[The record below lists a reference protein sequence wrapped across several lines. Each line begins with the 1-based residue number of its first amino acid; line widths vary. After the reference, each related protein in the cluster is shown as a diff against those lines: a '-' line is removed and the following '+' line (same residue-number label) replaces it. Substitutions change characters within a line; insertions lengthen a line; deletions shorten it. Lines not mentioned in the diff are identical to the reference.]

1 MRETPRRT
9 LHELRLWFAVAAA
22 SLKGDEHRAG
32 WTEDSP
38 ELARDRRQRCPGGM
52 DDRIP
57 GKNDHGHVKEGL
69 KACIGDHRRIGLG
82 NSVVSGS
89 DLGQVLVVNHG
100 PSTGIEGAVDRY
112 VAMTRVTQQLVILTT
127 RDVGQK

>member
-1 MRETPRRT
+1 MSTEPAGRRT
-9 LHELRLWFAVAAA
+9 LQNSRAIAGNAA
-22 SLKGDEHRAG
+22 RAE
-32 WTEDSP
+32 WMIEYQ
-38 ELARDRRQRCPGGM
+38 ARMIMAMSRR
-52 DDRIP
+52 
-57 GKNDHGHVKEGL
+57 E
-69 KACIGDHRRIGLG
+69 GDHRRIGLG